1 MKKIAYILGAATPTL
16 LAASAASAATAV
28 INGITVTD
36 SGRVDPA
43 TTTPIYGQSCQMT
56 SSARGR

>member
-1 MKKIAYILGAATPTL
+1 MKKIAYILGAATATL

-28 INGITVTD
+28 TNGITVTD

-43 TTTPIYGQSCQMT
+43 TTPIYGQSCQMT